1 MLGTRLSDRYELK
14 AELGRGGMGYV
25 YRAYD
30 PVLKRD
36 VAVKLIPPLRLARET
51 ENRFHREAQVVAQM
65 DHPSIVPIH
74 DYGRHD
80 GALFFVMPLV
90 EGRTLRW
97 SIDQGRLPL
106 GDVVQIGAQI
116 AEALDY
122 SQSRGIVHR
131 DIKPENV
138 MTSWE
143 RGDLRVRVMDFGLA
157 RDLDDGRLT
166 QSDGM
171 LMGTPAYLSPEQVAG
186 RKVDFRSDIYSLGV
200 VLYECLVG
208 APPFV
213 GPLHAVVAS
222 ITSEV
227 PLSMRDRG
235 LEVDE
240 ELDALVHQCLAKDPA
255 QRPASGRDLASSLF
269 DYWQGLHDT
278 QRLRL
283 VLPGPRP
290 STRQGNRLTLVGRR
304 HEIGELEARLSVA
317 LDGECHVALVGGE
330 AGPGKTR
337 LLRELE
343 RRLHHRSMRV
353 LWGRFAD
360 RQSAAPYQ
368 WFCELL
374 QERFRV
380 LEGEED
386 GGAPVQDEVDMGDLA
401 ADLLHLFPTLSEV
414 PVLRDAAKG
423 RSPKLSTAPGLS
435 SVASAGLATPGLAS
449 PGLASPDLAD
459 SSRFFEL
466 LASALIRIGGGEPM
480 VLLLD
485 NLQHGEDSL
494 DALQYIVRRLAATPT
509 LMVGGYRT
517 SEVEKGHALE
527 RFIASF
533 RDDPRLTHVTL
544 RPLDREAFQQLVGAL
559 VGSDHLH
566 PSLVDSLF
574 EATEGN
580 PFFAQEL
587 VRSLN
592 ESGGMRHDESQGWVL
607 AREVGLSTR
616 ALPLTMQQAIEKRI
630 ERLGGEQQ
638 RILSFASVLG
648 KSFAGRDLAHLMAG
662 ESGIDLDEGIDVLV
676 EQGMLAEEAE
686 GRGDRLSFSSGIV
699 RDHLYAEL
707 PRRKRRTLHRRHGR
721 GLEER
726 WQGRLERV
734 YPQLVHHFYEG
745 DVAEK
750 TVYYA
755 LLLARECLDGWSPE
769 DALRACKKAL
779 EFVEEEE
786 VDDALRRRGELWALV
801 AEAQWAQGK
810 VGDALRRAE
819 RAFAIFH
826 DLDEVQRA
834 SQTATLA
841 AKASWQARR
850 SEETRRWVRK
860 GAELARRSGDVAHLR
875 ELLALGATVANLR
888 GEHQEARQL
897 EEEASGLATS
907 AGGSV
912 VGAVGE
918 PEVSP
923 GGRLVTVVPGELNTF
938 DPADLFADW
947 QAEVAANV
955 FETLIDSH
963 GDGQL
968 QPSLCSAWEGDESG
982 RRFVFTLR
990 PEVCF
995 ADGVALRAEHVVRS
1009 LERAA
1014 RMDGRR
1020 PAAALSVI
1028 VGMAA
1033 FVRGETTRVSGLDV
1047 DEAGRLI
1054 IGLNETLPNFP
1065 ALLTDPG
1072 TAVTRQVESPTAD
1085 GGTVSRLVGT
1095 GPFQF
1100 AEENAAGLDRVV
1112 LERSPNPW
1120 GGRRAQLDAVE
1131 FLRGMSPTE
1140 IAEGLRSGRV
1150 DIARDLLATDVE
1162 DILRE
1167 SRFLEGLVEATK
1179 RNVYFVVF
1187 NLNSPRTS
1195 SHGLRRALLGVLRAH
1210 DLVWRTL
1217 GRFAQPA
1224 VSFIPPGMLGHDP
1237 GRRRSHLN
1245 RSAAERLLAEA
1256 GLELPLRLRAA
1267 IQPLMIERYGP
1278 VLEALFAQWGDLG
1291 IEVEAVTPT
1300 MEEYIAA
1307 WRDSSN
1313 TDLIIGRWNADFDD
1327 PDTFTHFLF
1336 HSREGLLRHYFSSPQ
1351 ADRLLTRARR
1361 ERISDRR
1368 HRLLGRFEDLLE
1380 EHGVLLPLF
1389 HDIDYRIA
1397 GPAVK
1402 RLRLGSRPPY
1412 VDYSSLAKADAV
1424 RATESQTS
1432 EGGELHIPM
1441 AGRLETL
1448 DPAAANMLEQAEVIP
1463 SIFET
1468 LTRIDSQAR
1477 VIPWLAE
1484 HFQAEDGGRIYRFH
1498 LRPGTRFH
1506 DGRRLMARDVRY
1518 SFERVLRR
1526 TQDEA
1531 PGPPVFGTAGLARTG
1546 IRELAQ
1552 LRILSATEFVFEL
1565 DEPLAIFPT
1574 LLSHPSFAIVP
1585 ENCETFDGRWRD
1597 GSVGTG
1603 PFRIVRFEPGRRLD
1617 LEGNPDYWRSGFPRS
1632 HRLVFHCGKSA
1643 TWIRDELR
1651 LGRLALATDLD
1662 TKDVET
1668 LRRDPKLAPGFRQA
1682 PRLSTYFLAL
1692 NALRGPLADDAVRSA
1707 LKQGLGLD
1715 ELTSLLSPL
1724 SLKAEGLLPPGLLGY
1739 EEPLRREE
1747 KLADLSV
1754 LQGLRLRTAVNP
1766 AYRVLYGDFWT
1777 ALLRRLRTL
1786 GVEVDEVRGPVS
1798 EIVEQTVSGEVDVA
1812 AQRWIADYPDPDSF
1826 VMGLLHSRDG
1836 LLSKLCGSPK
1846 LDRLLEKARRESDPT
1861 LRHTLYQE
1869 VEEILQG
1876 DHLLL
1881 PLFHEQT
1888 YRFAHPGV
1896 EGLRLTGLSVPEV
1909 QYDELEWRG

>member
-14 AELGRGGMGYV
+14 SEIGRGGMGYV

-138 MTSWE
+138 MTHWE

-208 APPFV
+208 EPPFS

-222 ITSEV
+222 ISGEA

-240 ELDALVHQCLAKDPA
+240 ALDQLVHQCLAKDPA
-255 QRPASGRDLASSLF
+255 QRPPSGRDLASSLL
-269 DYWQGLHDT
+269 DYWQGLHDS

-283 VLPGPRP
+283 VLPGAR
-290 STRQGNRLTLVGRR
+290 SSARQGNRLTLVGRR
-304 HEIGELEARLSVA
+304 NEIGELEARLSVA
-317 LDGECHVALVGGE
+317 LDGECQVALVGGE
-330 AGPGKTR
+330 AGTGKTR

-343 RRLHHRSMRV
+343 RRLRHRSMRV

-374 QERFRV
+374 QERFRIS
-380 LEGEED
+380 EGIDGED
-386 GGAPVQDEVDMGDLA
+386 ASSAQSEIDLGDLA
-401 ADLLHLFPTLSEV
+401 ADLLHLFPTLGEIPS
-414 PVLRDAAKG
+414 LRRAAHG
-423 RSPKLSTAPGLS
+423 RTPKLPTATETPEVVAPDGL
-435 SVASAGLATPGLAS
+435 
-449 PGLASPDLAD
+449 D

-466 LASALIRIGGGEPM
+466 LASTLIRISGGEPM

-494 DALQYIVRRLAATPT
+494 DALQYIIRRLAATPT
-509 LMVGGYRT
+509 LMVGSYRS

-533 RDDPRLTHVTL
+533 RDDPRLSHFIL
-544 RPLDREAFQQLVGAL
+544 RPLDREAFQQLVGSL
-559 VGSDHLH
+559 VGDDDLD
-566 PSLVDSLF
+566 PSLVSSLF

-592 ESGGMRHDESQGWVL
+592 ESGGLRRDEGRGWVL

-616 ALPLTMQQAIEKRI
+616 ALPITMQQAIEKRI
-630 ERLGGEQQ
+630 ERLEGHQQ
-638 RILSFASVLG
+638 KILSFASVLG
-648 KSFAGRDLAHLMAG
+648 KGFAFRDLEHLVSG
-662 ESGIDLDEGIDVLV
+662 EGISDLDEGVDALV
-676 EQGMLAEEAE
+676 EQGMLVEEAE
-686 GRGDRLSFSSGIV
+686 GRGERLSFSSGII
-699 RDHLYAEL
+699 RDHLYGEL
-707 PRRKRRTLHRRHGR
+707 PRRKRRTLHRRHAR
-721 GLEER
+721 RLEDR
-726 WQGRLERV
+726 WEGRLERV

-755 LLLARECLDGWSPE
+755 LLLARECLDAWSPE

-786 VDDALRRRGELWALV
+786 VEDALRRRGELWALV

-819 RAFAIFH
+819 RAFTIFH
-826 DLDEVQRA
+826 DLGEVQRA

-850 SEETRRWVRK
+850 SEDTRRWVRK
-860 GAELARRSGDVAHLR
+860 GAELARRSGDVVHLR

-888 GEHQEARQL
+888 GEVQEARQL
-897 EEEASGLATS
+897 EEEAARLV
-907 AGGSV
+907 GSV
-912 VGAVGE
+912 SSNVGSE
-918 PEVSP
+918 PEVRQ

-968 QPSLCSAWEGDESG
+968 RPSLCSAWQGDESG
-982 RRFVFTLR
+982 RRFVFTLQ
-990 PEVCF
+990 PGVCF
-995 ADGVALRAEHVVRS
+995 ADGVALEAEHVVRS

-1014 RMDGRR
+1014 RIGGRR

-1028 VGMAA
+1028 VGMGA
-1033 FVRGETTRVSGLDV
+1033 FVRGEAPHVEGLEV
-1047 DEAGRLI
+1047 DRDGRLVI
-1054 IGLNETLPNFP
+1054 RLDETLPNFP

-1072 TAVTRQVESPTAD
+1072 TAVARQVGSAE
-1085 GGTVSRLVGT
+1085 GGQRLVGT
-1095 GPFQF
+1095 GPFQL
-1100 AEENAAGLDRVV
+1100 AEDGGGQADRVV

-1120 GGRRAQLDAVE
+1120 GGRRAQLDAIE
-1131 FLRGMSPTE
+1131 FLRGMAPSE

-1162 DILRE
+1162 EVLRE

-1187 NLNSPRTS
+1187 NLESPAASQRAM
-1195 SHGLRRALLGVLRAH
+1195 RRALLGVLRPH

-1224 VSFIPPGMLGHDP
+1224 VSLIPPGMLGHDP
-1237 GRRRSHLN
+1237 GRRRAHLN
-1245 RSAAERLLAEA
+1245 RAAAERLLGEA
-1256 GLELPLRLRAA
+1256 GVALPLRLRAA
-1267 IQPLMIERYGP
+1267 IQPLMFERYGAL
-1278 VLEALFAQWGDLG
+1278 LEALFAQWRDLG
-1291 IEVEAVTPT
+1291 VEVEAVTPT
-1300 MEEYIAA
+1300 MEEYIAT
-1307 WRDSSN
+1307 WRDSTG

-1351 ADRLLTRARR
+1351 ADRLLTRARQ
-1361 ERISDRR
+1361 ERDADRR

-1380 EHGVLLPLF
+1380 KDGVLLPLF

-1397 GPAVK
+1397 GPAVA

-1412 VDYSSLAKADAV
+1412 VDYRSLAKADAV
-1424 RATESQTS
+1424 WSAEAPQAT

-1484 HFQAEDGGRIYRFH
+1484 HFQVEDGGRTYRFH

-1526 TQDEA
+1526 TQDA
-1531 PGPPVFGTAGLARTG
+1531 TVGPPVFGTAGLARTG
-1546 IRELAQ
+1546 IRELAE

-1597 GSVGTG
+1597 GAVGTG

-1643 TWIRDELR
+1643 GWIRDELR

-1662 TKDVET
+1662 NKDVET

-1692 NALRGPLADDAVRSA
+1692 NARQGPLTDVAVRRA

-1715 ELTSLLSPL
+1715 ELTALLSPL

-1747 KLADLSV
+1747 KPADLLV
-1754 LQGLRLRTAVNP
+1754 LQGLRLRMAVNP
-1766 AYRVLYGDFWT
+1766 AYRVLYGDFWS

-1786 GVEVDEVRGPVS
+1786 GVEVDVVRGPVS
-1798 EIVEQTVSGEVDVA
+1798 EIVERTVSGEVDIA

-1836 LLSKLCGSPK
+1836 LLSKLCGSAD
-1846 LDRLLEKARRESDPT
+1846 LDHLLEKARRESDPT

-1869 VEEILQG
+1869 VEELLQG

>member
-14 AELGRGGMGYV
+14 SEIGRGGMGYV

-36 VAVKLIPPLRLARET
+36 VAVKLIPPLRLAKET
-51 ENRFHREAQVVAQM
+51 EDRFHREAQVVAQM

-106 GDVVQIGAQI
+106 GDVVQIGAQV

-138 MTSWE
+138 MVTWE

-166 QSDGM
+166 HSDGL

-186 RKVDFRSDIYSLGV
+186 RKVDYRSDIYSLGV
-200 VLYECLVG
+200 VLYECLAG
-208 APPFV
+208 EAPFI

-222 ITSEV
+222 ITHEDPPS
-227 PLSMRDRG
+227 LRDRG
-235 LEVDE
+235 LEVDA
-240 ELDALVHQCLAKDPA
+240 ELDRLIHQCLAKHPG
-255 QRPASGRDLASSLF
+255 QRPASGRDLAGALL
-269 DYWQGLHDT
+269 DYWQRLHDS

-283 VLPGPRP
+283 VLPGPTP
-290 STRQGNRLTLVGRR
+290 TARQGNRLTLVGRR
-304 HEIGELEARLSVA
+304 SELGELESRWTIA
-317 LDGECHVALVGGE
+317 LDGECQVALVGGE
-330 AGPGKTR
+330 AGTGKTR

-343 RRLHHRSMRV
+343 RRLRHRSMRV

-374 QERFRV
+374 QERFRNPDGD
-380 LEGEED
+380 ETPGEDATELD
-386 GGAPVQDEVDMGDLA
+386 VDLSDLA
-401 ADLLHLFPTLSEV
+401 PDLLHLFPTLSEV
-414 PVLRDAAKG
+414 AVLRRAAEG
-423 RSPKLSTAPGLS
+423 GTPRLSTAAEAGES
-435 SVASAGLATPGLAS
+435 GTAGLRG
-449 PGLASPDLAD
+449 

-466 LASALIRIGGGEPM
+466 LAMSLIRISGGEPM

-494 DALQYIVRRLAATPT
+494 DTLGYIVRRMAATQT
-509 LMVGGYRT
+509 LIVGSYRS
-517 SEVEKGHALE
+517 SEVDRGHALE
-527 RFIASF
+527 RFVASF
-533 RDDPRLTHVTL
+533 RDDPRLSHFTL
-544 RPLDREAFQQLVGAL
+544 RPLDRDSFEQLVGAL
-559 VGSDHLH
+559 VGSDHLD

-592 ESGGMRHDESQGWVL
+592 ESGGIRHDGSRGWLL

-616 ALPLTMQQAIEKRI
+616 ALPATMQQAIEKRI
-630 ERLGGEQQ
+630 ERLQQPHQ

-648 KSFAGRDLAHLMAG
+648 KSFAFRDLEHLMADDAG
-662 ESGIDLDEGIDVLV
+662 LDLDEGVDALV
-676 EQGMLAEEAE
+676 SQGMLVEDAE

-707 PRRKRRTLHRRHGR
+707 PRRKRRALHRRHAG
-721 GLEER
+721 GLESR
-726 WQGRLERV
+726 WESRLQRV

-750 TVYYA
+750 TVQYA
-755 LLLARECLDGWSPE
+755 LLLARECLDAWSPE

-786 VDDALRRRGELWALV
+786 VDDSLRRRGEFWALV
-801 AEAQWAQGK
+801 AEAQSAQGK

-826 DLDEVQRA
+826 GLDEVHRA
-834 SQTATLA
+834 SQIA
-841 AKASWQARR
+841 AFAARASWQARR

-860 GAELARRSGDVAHLR
+860 GAELARRAGDSALLR
-875 ELLALGATVANLR
+875 ELLGLGATVANLR
-888 GEHQEARQL
+888 GEIQEARQL
-897 EEEASGLATS
+897 EEESARIAIRPMSHAS
-907 AGGSV
+907 
-912 VGAVGE
+912 E
-918 PEVSP
+918 PEVTP
-923 GGRLVTVVPGELNTF
+923 GGRLVTVVPGELDSF

-947 QAEVAANV
+947 QAEIAANV
-955 FETLIDSH
+955 FETLIDSD
-963 GDGQL
+963 GDGHL
-968 QPSLCSAWEGDESG
+968 QGSLASAWEGDESG

-990 PEVCF
+990 PEVVF
-995 ADGVALRAEHVVRS
+995 ADGEPLVAEHVIQSLMRS
-1009 LERAA
+1009 A
-1014 RMDGRR
+1014 RQGGRR
-1020 PAAALSVI
+1020 PAAALPVI
-1028 VGMAA
+1028 EGMTD
-1033 FVRGETTRVSGLDV
+1033 FVRGETEEVRGLGV
-1047 DEAGRLI
+1047 DGSGRLVVH
-1054 IGLNETLPNFP
+1054 LNERLPNFP
-1065 ALLTDPG
+1065 ALFTDPG
-1072 TAVTRQVESPTAD
+1072 TAVVREIEIPCAD
-1085 GGTVSRLVGT
+1085 GPPTRRLIGT
-1095 GPFQF
+1095 GPFCL
-1100 AEENAAGLDRVV
+1100 AEDPGPNDDRVI
-1112 LERSPNPW
+1112 LERSPSPW
-1120 GGRRAQLDAVE
+1120 GGRRATLDAVE
-1131 FLRGMSPTE
+1131 FVRAE
-1140 IAEGLRSGRV
+1140 HAFEVAEGLRSGRI
-1150 DIARDLLATDVE
+1150 DIARDLLASDLE

-1179 RNVYFVVF
+1179 RNVYFVAF
-1187 NLNSPRTS
+1187 NVSSPTTA
-1195 SHGLRRALLGVLRAH
+1195 HGELRRALLGVLRTH

-1237 GRRRSHLN
+1237 GRRRPHLG
-1245 RSAAERLLAEA
+1245 RSAAEKMIAAA
-1256 GLELPLRLRAA
+1256 GVQLPLKLRAA
-1267 IQPLMIERYGP
+1267 IQPLVVERYGP
-1278 VLEALFAQWGDLG
+1278 LLEALFALWRDLG
-1291 IEVEAVTPT
+1291 VEVDAVTPT
-1300 MEEYIAA
+1300 MEDYIAG
-1307 WRDSSN
+1307 WRDS
-1313 TDLIIGRWNADFDD
+1313 TGIDLIIGRWNADFDD

-1336 HSREGLLRHYFSSPQ
+1336 HSRDGLLRHYFSSPL
-1351 ADRLLTRARR
+1351 ADRLLSRARR
-1361 ERISDRR
+1361 EGESEVR

-1380 EHGVLLPLF
+1380 EKGVLLPLF

-1397 GPAVK
+1397 GPKVR
-1402 RLRLGSRPPY
+1402 RLRLGNRPPY
-1412 VDYSSLAKADAV
+1412 VDYCSLAKADTE
-1424 RATESQTS
+1424 RAGELTS
-1432 EGGELHIPM
+1432 AEGELHIPM

-1484 HFQAEDGGRIYRFH
+1484 QFHIEDEGRSYRFH

-1506 DGRRLMARDVRY
+1506 DGRRLTARDVRY

-1526 TQDEA
+1526 AEDDLPEL
-1531 PGPPVFGTAGLARTG
+1531 PFYGVAGLARAG
-1546 IRELAQ
+1546 IRELTG
-1552 LRILSATEFVFEL
+1552 LHIVSATEFVFAL
-1565 DEPLAIFPT
+1565 QEPLAIFPT

-1585 ENCETFDGRWRD
+1585 EDGVTFDGRWRE
-1597 GSVGTG
+1597 GAVGTG
-1603 PFRIVRFEPGRRLD
+1603 PFRIVRFERGRRLD
-1617 LEGNPDYWRSGFPRS
+1617 LERNPDYWRSGFPRS

-1643 TWIRDELR
+1643 SWIRDELR
-1651 LGRLALATDLD
+1651 EGRLALATDLD
-1662 TKDVET
+1662 ARDVET

-1692 NALRGPLADDAVRSA
+1692 NSRRGPFADVAVRRA
-1707 LKQGLGLD
+1707 FQQGLGLD

-1724 SLKAEGLLPPGLLGY
+1724 SLKADGLLPPGLLGY

-1747 KLADLSV
+1747 RPGDMTL
-1754 LQGLRLRTAVNP
+1754 LQGLRLRMAVNP
-1766 AYRVLYGDFWT
+1766 AYRVLYGGFWT
-1777 ALLRRLRTL
+1777 ALQRRLL
-1786 GVEVDEVRGPVS
+1786 SMGIEVEEVRGPVS
-1798 EIVEQTVSGEVDVA
+1798 EIIESTVSGEVDFT

-1836 LLSKLCGSPK
+1836 LLSNFCGSAD
-1846 LDRLLEKARRESDPT
+1846 LDLLLEKARRESDPT

-1876 DHLLL
+1876 EHLLL